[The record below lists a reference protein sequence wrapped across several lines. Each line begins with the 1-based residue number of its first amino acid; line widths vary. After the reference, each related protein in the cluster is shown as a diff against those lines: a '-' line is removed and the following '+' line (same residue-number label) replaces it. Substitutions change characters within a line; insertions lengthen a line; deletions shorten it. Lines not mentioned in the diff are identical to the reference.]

1 MTEMTTEA
9 IIDRLITEGY
19 PAAQAPAVAERL
31 LALPGPFSDAFVL
44 WMDSGELAQVES
56 DGYSLRSLVDD
67 HDVKMPGAILTLDW
81 LRRDPEAA
89 RQTIHRRDRVIPRQ
103 PSGE

>member
-1 MTEMTTEA
+1 MTELTTEA
-9 IIDRLITEGY
+9 IIDRLTAEGY
-19 PAAQAPAVAERL
+19 PSAQAPGVAERL
-31 LALPGPFSDAFVL
+31 LALPEPFSDAFLL

-56 DGYSLRSLVDD
+56 DGYSLRSLVEG
-67 HDVKMPGAILTLDW
+67 HGVKMPGAILTLDW

-103 PSGE
+103 PPGE